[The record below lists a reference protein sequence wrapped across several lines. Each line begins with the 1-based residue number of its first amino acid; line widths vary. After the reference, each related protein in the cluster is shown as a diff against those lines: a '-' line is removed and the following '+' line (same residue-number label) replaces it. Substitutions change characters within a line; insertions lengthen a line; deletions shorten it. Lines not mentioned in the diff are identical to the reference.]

1 MINLNRES
9 SYARQIPKYRNTGL
23 LLIDHQLVQTNPQV
37 QEYGIADRNTGL
49 LTGLRDYSQE

>member
-1 MINLNRES
+1 MINLDRES

-23 LLIDHQLVQTNPQV
+23 LLIDHQSVQTNPQV

-49 LTGLRDYSQE
+49 RSEQK